1 MKFFIFLTL
10 VLIVMAPITVFAHDT
25 DEPIKNEDSHSNH
38 NVENHSGH
46 VVEEDLKPEEGKDPF
61 ADFKEHQLIH
71 VFAIFKIGEPGYKMV
86 GAGMESEY
94 ESDTVPYIKNGRTM
108 LSLRTVAE
116 LLDMEVTFD
125 NSTRTAKFVKPEEYE
140 IDVNID
146 TGDVK
151 IDGKDAENIKDFIDN
166 KDGRL
171 YISITKINDFIK
183 ETSEEPLVI
192 EWKSDTKEVYVHLS

>member
-1 MKFFIFLTL
+1 MKFFRFLTL
-10 VLIVMAPITVFAHDT
+10 ILIVMAPITVFAHDT

-86 GAGMESEY
+86 RAGMESEY

-151 IDGKDAENIKDFIDN
+151 VDEKDAENIKDFIDN

-183 ETSEEPLVI
+183 ETSEEPFVI

>member
-1 MKFFIFLTL
+1 MKFFRFLTL
-10 VLIVMAPITVFAHDT
+10 ILIVMTPITVFAHDT
-25 DEPIKNEDSHSNH
+25 DEPIKNEDNHSNH

-61 ADFKEHQLIH
+61 VDFKEHQLIH

-86 GAGMESEY
+86 RAGMESEY

>member
-1 MKFFIFLTL
+1 MKFFRFLTL
-10 VLIVMAPITVFAHDT
+10 ILIVMAPITVFAHDT
-25 DEPIKNEDSHSNH
+25 DEPIKKEDKLSGHD
-38 NVENHSGH
+38 EDNHSGH
-46 VVEEDLKPEEGKDPF
+46 VVEENLKPEEGKDPF

-86 GAGMESEY
+86 RAGMESEY

-146 TGDVK
+146 NGDVK
-151 IDGKDAENIKDFIDN
+151 VDGKDAENIKDFIDN

>member
-1 MKFFIFLTL
+1 MKFFRFLTL
-10 VLIVMAPITVFAHDT
+10 ILIVMAPITVFAHDT
-25 DEPIKNEDSHSNH
+25 DDPIKNEDNHSNH

-46 VVEEDLKPEEGKDPF
+46 FVEEDLKPEEGKDPF

-86 GAGMESEY
+86 RAGMESEY

-108 LSLRTVAE
+108 LSLRTAAE

>member
-1 MKFFIFLTL
+1 MKFFRLLTL
-10 VLIVMAPITVFAHDT
+10 ILIVMTPITVFAHDT
-25 DEPIKNEDSHSNH
+25 DEPIKNEDSHSDH

-71 VFAIFKIGEPGYKMV
+71 VFSIFKIGEPGYKMV
-86 GAGMESEY
+86 RAGMESEY

-151 IDGKDAENIKDFIDN
+151 VDGKDAENIKEFIDN

>member
-1 MKFFIFLTL
+1 MKFFRFLTL
-10 VLIVMAPITVFAHDT
+10 ILIVMAPITVFAHDT
-25 DEPIKNEDSHSNH
+25 DEPIKNEDSHSDH

-86 GAGMESEY
+86 RAGMESEY

-116 LLDMEVTFD
+116 LLDIEVTFD

>member
-1 MKFFIFLTL
+1 MKFFRFLTL

-86 GAGMESEY
+86 RAGMESEY

>member
-1 MKFFIFLTL
+1 MKFFRLLTL
-10 VLIVMAPITVFAHDT
+10 ILIVMTPITVFAHDT
-25 DEPIKNEDSHSNH
+25 DEPIKNEDNHSDH

-46 VVEEDLKPEEGKDPF
+46 VVEEDLKHEEGKDPF

-71 VFAIFKIGEPGYKMV
+71 VFAIFKIGEPGYKIV
-86 GAGMESEY
+86 RAGMESEY

>member
-86 GAGMESEY
+86 RAGMESEY

>member
-1 MKFFIFLTL
+1 MKFFRFLTL
-10 VLIVMAPITVFAHDT
+10 ILIVMTPITVFAHDT
-25 DEPIKNEDSHSNH
+25 DEPIKNEDNHSNH

-86 GAGMESEY
+86 RAGMESEY

-108 LSLRTVAE
+108 LSLRTAAE

>member
-1 MKFFIFLTL
+1 MKFFRFLTL
-10 VLIVMAPITVFAHDT
+10 ILIVMTPITVFAHDT
-25 DEPIKNEDSHSNH
+25 DDPIKNEDNHSDH

-46 VVEEDLKPEEGKDPF
+46 VVEEDLKPEEGKDSF

-86 GAGMESEY
+86 RAGMESEY

-108 LSLRTVAE
+108 LSLRTVTE

-151 IDGKDAENIKDFIDN
+151 VDGKDAENIKDFIEN

>member
-1 MKFFIFLTL
+1 MKFFRLLTL
-10 VLIVMAPITVFAHDT
+10 ILIVMTPIMVFAHDT
-25 DEPIKNEDSHSNH
+25 DEPIKNEDNHSGH
-38 NVENHSGH
+38 DGDNHSGH
-46 VVEEDLKPEEGKDPF
+46 VVEEDLKHEEGKDPF

-71 VFAIFKIGEPGYKMV
+71 VFAIFKIGESGYKMV
-86 GAGMESEY
+86 RAGMESEY

-116 LLDMEVTFD
+116 LLDMEGTFD

-146 TGDVK
+146 NGDVK
-151 IDGKDAENIKDFIDN
+151 VDGKDAENIKDFIDN

>member
-1 MKFFIFLTL
+1 MKFYRLLTL
-10 VLIVMAPITVFAHDT
+10 ILIVMAPITAFAHGG
-25 DEPIKNEDSHSNH
+25 DEPVINEENHSDH
-38 NVENHSGH
+38 DDDTHSGH
-46 VVEEDLKPEEGKDPF
+46 VVEEDLKPEEGHDPF

-86 GAGMESEY
+86 RAGMESVY
-94 ESDTVPYIKNGRTM
+94 ESDTVPYIKNDRTM
-108 LSLRTVAE
+108 LPLRTVAE
-116 LLDMEVTFD
+116 VLDMEVTFD

-151 IDGKDAENIKDFIDN
+151 VDGKEAENIKDFIDN

-183 ETSEEPLVI
+183 ETSEEPLKI
-192 EWKSDTKEVYVHLS
+192 EWDNETKEVYVHLS

>member
-1 MKFFIFLTL
+1 MKFFRLLTL
-10 VLIVMAPITVFAHDT
+10 ILIVMTPITVFAHDT
-25 DEPIKNEDSHSNH
+25 DEPIKNEDKNSGHDEDS
-38 NVENHSGH
+38 HSGH

-86 GAGMESEY
+86 RAGMESEY

-108 LSLRTVAE
+108 LSLRTVTE

-151 IDGKDAENIKDFIDN
+151 VDGKDAENIKDFIEN

>member
-1 MKFFIFLTL
+1 MKIFRLLTL
-10 VLIVMAPITVFAHDT
+10 ILIVMAPITVFAHDT
-25 DEPIKNEDSHSNH
+25 DEPIKNEDSHSDH

-86 GAGMESEY
+86 RAGMESEY

-116 LLDMEVTFD
+116 LLDMEVNFD

-140 IDVNID
+140 IDINID

-151 IDGKDAENIKDFIDN
+151 VDGKDAENIKDFIDN

>member
-71 VFAIFKIGEPGYKMV
+71 VFAIFKIGESGYKMV
-86 GAGMESEY
+86 RAGMESEY

>member
-1 MKFFIFLTL
+1 MKFFRFLTL
-10 VLIVMAPITVFAHDT
+10 ILIVMTPITVFAHDT
-25 DEPIKNEDSHSNH
+25 DEPIKNEDNHSGHDEN
-38 NVENHSGH
+38 NHSGH
-46 VVEEDLKPEEGKDPF
+46 VVEEDLKHEEGKDPF

-86 GAGMESEY
+86 RAGMESEY

-125 NSTRTAKFVKPEEYE
+125 KSTRTAKFVKPEEYE